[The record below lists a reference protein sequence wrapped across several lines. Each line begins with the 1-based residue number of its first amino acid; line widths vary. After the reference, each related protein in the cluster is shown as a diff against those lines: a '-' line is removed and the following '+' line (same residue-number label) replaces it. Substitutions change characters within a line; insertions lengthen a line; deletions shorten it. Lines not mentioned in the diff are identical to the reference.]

1 MNDFECA
8 VNNLL
13 RIEGGISENPNDH
26 GGITN
31 GGISLR
37 FLRSIN
43 SRDLK
48 EYGICEEPNEDTIR
62 NLSIDQMKII
72 YQKQFWNHAPF
83 TQIINQEFGNYI
95 FQMSVNIGISPMTKC
110 VQRACWAIL
119 KRWESLPDDGIMGN
133 KTIAAIN
140 QCGFMLMP
148 ALRAECA
155 AHYRAIVAKDAT
167 QQQFFKGWLNRA
179 YGINQ

>member
-1 MNDFECA
+1 MTDFECA

-13 RIEGGISENPNDH
+13 RIEGGVSENPNDN

-37 FLRSIN
+37 FLRSIDQK
-43 SRDLK
+43 DLR
-48 EYGICEEPNEDTIR
+48 EYGINEEPNEETIR

-72 YQKQFWNHAPF
+72 YQNEFWNHAPF
-83 TQIINQEFGNYI
+83 NQIMNQEFGNYI
-95 FQMSVNIGISPMTKC
+95 FQMSVNMGISPMTKC
-110 VQRACWAIL
+110 VQRACWGVL
-119 KRWESLPDDGIMGN
+119 KKWQLLPDDGIMGSN
-133 KTIAAIN
+133 TIAAIN

-155 AHYRAIVAKDAT
+155 NHYRIIVMKDPT
-167 QQQFFKGWLNRA
+167 QQHFFNGWLNRA